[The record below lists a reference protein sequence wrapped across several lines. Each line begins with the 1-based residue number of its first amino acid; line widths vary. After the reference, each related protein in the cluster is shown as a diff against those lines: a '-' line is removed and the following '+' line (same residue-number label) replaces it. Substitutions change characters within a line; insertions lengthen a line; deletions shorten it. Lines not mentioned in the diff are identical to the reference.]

1 MPIVNKN
8 YDTIDKKLILVVCIR
23 YIQKK
28 DPEAMF
34 ALSKLFKNGRYT
46 QKNLEKA
53 AYWLSMANNNG
64 YHLFSSVK

>member
-28 DPEAMF
+28 DPEAIF

-46 QKNLEKA
+46 VQSKITYTHFPEEND
-53 AYWLSMANNNG
+53 
-64 YHLFSSVK
+64 SVH